1 MRNADLRHLTAQE
14 VLQCA
19 DLRTFYRYFPS
30 WVSGVDKQL
39 RPIAW
44 RKLGRLEVTI
54 TRVYCMYCT
63 VSYFSLHFTSSN
75 N

>member
-44 RKLGRLEVTI
+44 RKHGRLEVT
-54 TRVYCMYCT
+54 TKRLYK
-63 VSYFSLHFTSSN
+63 LHSF
-75 N
+75 